1 MTDTASR
8 TAGRTRGRD
17 SAPAGAPTRQPR
29 NVRRRIRR
37 FLNDQGDWI
46 LVGLSA
52 IFLVA
57 YAWPILNPHLNPTL
71 RKVCEIGQ
79 WGAWAGFA
87 LDYFARLWAA
97 RDRTRY
103 FKRHL
108 LDLAIVILPVLGPLR
123 LARLLVIFRIVNRKA
138 GASMRGHV
146 ALYVT
151 VSAAALIFLA
161 SLAVLSA
168 ERQAPPSMHANILS
182 IGTALWWA
190 CVTVTTV
197 GYGDHFPVTTEGRF
211 IAVGLMIGGMAL
223 IGVVV
228 ASFAAWFIGRVQ
240 VEEKEAR
247 AATQR
252 DLDQIALRL
261 DAVSKELSALRELN
275 EQHERRAA
283 PP

>member
-1 MTDTASR
+1 MPAR
-8 TAGRTRGRD
+8 PAGRR
-17 SAPAGAPTRQPR
+17 PR
-29 NVRRRIRR
+29 KARRRIRR
-37 FLNDQGDWI
+37 FLKDQGDWV
-46 LVGLSA
+46 LVGLSL
-52 IFLVA
+52 IFLGA
-57 YAWPILNPHLNPTL
+57 YAWPILNPHLNQTM

-79 WGAWAGFA
+79 WGAWAGFG
-87 LDYFARLWAA
+87 LDYFTRLWVAP
-97 RDRTRY
+97 DRRRY

-138 GASMRGHV
+138 GAAMRGHV

-161 SLAVLSA
+161 SLAVLNA
-168 ERQAPPSMHANILS
+168 ERAAPASMHANILT

-197 GYGDHFPVTTEGRF
+197 GYGDHYPVTTEGRF
-211 IAVGLMIGGMAL
+211 LAVGLMIGGMAL
-223 IGVVV
+223 LGVVI
-228 ASFAAWFIGRVQ
+228 ASFASWFISRVQ

-252 DLDQIALRL
+252 DLDQIADRL
-261 DAVSKELSALRELN
+261 DAVTKELTALRKQN
-275 EQHERRAA
+275 EQREQRAA
-283 PP
+283 PS